1 MDKRFLIALFLT
13 GLVGGTMIAIQF
25 GNSVLSDSTFPADEL
40 LAKEELIKEYKDE
53 QSALQSRI
61 VFLRKQIESAQQ
73 EVENNQQNGSIDLLG
88 NLEEKLGLR
97 DISGEGLE
105 IQLDDSKFAVREG
118 ANVSDLNLVQASDI
132 RDIVNLLNAANA
144 EAISVND
151 QRVIATSPISSL
163 GTTILVNNAYITTP
177 IVIRA
182 VGDKEVMMQRLLTK
196 SFLPSLYKRVKEN
209 HLYFKILNKTSLS
222 VPIFN
227 SELKTDH
234 INISEE

>member
-1 MDKRFLIALFLT
+1 
-13 GLVGGTMIAIQF
+13 MIAIQF